1 MIQQKRKTKK
11 TIIKYNIQDYKRVN
25 KVNLRAQQMERLVLL
40 MKVAVGFMEEV
51 TFNPGLEA

>member
-40 MKVAVGFMEEV
+40 MKVAVGFMEEM